1 MGAWA
6 ARNTA
11 SFPQCGSG
19 HWSPGRGSAD
29 WEQVA
34 QMLGNSHKGNS
45 DKEHAMKAVR
55 VHRYH
60 EDPHLDDVAEPRIDG
75 PWDIIV
81 EIGAAGLC
89 RTDLHIVQGQWDAIQ
104 HPRLPYTIGHEN
116 AGWVREVGSAVSNV
130 APGDT
135 VILHPLVT
143 CGLCLPCRAGQDSHC
158 ENAVFPGLNVDG
170 GMAQFMKTNAR
181 AVVRLDSSMAP
192 VDIAALADAGLT
204 AYHAVRKAVP
214 LLPPGTHAIVVGSGG
229 LGHIGVQSLL
239 ALTAATV
246 TVVDTSDAALELARQ
261 LGAHHTVVSGPDTSA
276 ELMDITGGG
285 AHVVFDFVGEHGTEA
300 LGLAALRNRGSY
312 YTVGYGGKVDIET
325 LSIISREIN
334 VVGNLVGTYTD
345 LVELMDLTARGLV
358 NLHTTVYDLDDAVQ
372 AMHDL
377 DAGTLVGRGILVP
390 SPSGSTLPSI

>member
-1 MGAWA
+1 
-6 ARNTA
+6 
-11 SFPQCGSG
+11 
-19 HWSPGRGSAD
+19 
-29 WEQVA
+29 
-34 QMLGNSHKGNS
+34 
-45 DKEHAMKAVR
+45 MKAVR

-60 EDPHLDDVAEPRIDG
+60 EDPHLDDVDEPRIDG

-89 RTDLHIVQGQWDAIQ
+89 RTDLHIVLGQWDAIQ
-104 HPRLPYTIGHEN
+104 HPSLPYTIGHEN
-116 AGWVREVGSAVSNV
+116 AGWVREVGSAVGNV

-135 VILHPLVT
+135 VIMHPLVT
-143 CGLCLPCRAGQDSHC
+143 CGLCLPCRSGQDSHC

-181 AVVRLDSSMAP
+181 AVVKLDPTMQP

-214 LLPPGTHAIVVGSGG
+214 LLPPGTHAVVIGSGG

-246 TVVDTSDAALELARQ
+246 TVVDTSEAALELARQ
-261 LGAHHTVVSGPDTSA
+261 LGAHHTVVSDPNAATQ
-276 ELMDITGGG
+276 LMEITGGG

-300 LGLAALRNRGSY
+300 QGLAALRNRGSY
-312 YTVGYGGKVDIET
+312 YTIGYGGKVELET

-358 NLHTTVYDLDDAVQ
+358 SLHTTVYDLADAVQ

-390 SPSGSTLPSI
+390 QASGSPLQTH